1 MSCNGCGNSE
11 KRYLMAKIPTTLTTD
26 FVEQVRELARF
37 VEEGNEAEADRL
49 LDQIAKLRETSLF
62 QELGKLTRQ
71 FHESLNNFRLDS
83 RIAQYAEKDFP
94 DARERLRYVV
104 TMTAQAADRS
114 LTAAENATPLVEK
127 INAHAAEL
135 KEKWESF
142 TRREMSADEFR
153 ALSNELGQFLN
164 DLSTDSA
171 LMKDS
176 LSEVVMA
183 QDFQDL
189 TGQIIERVIK
199 LVDEME
205 DSLVELVRIS
215 GQNLVAKEALRG
227 KESEEDKIKATGPSV
242 PGVDDTENLVS
253 GQDEV
258 DDLLSSLGF

>member
-1 MSCNGCGNSE
+1 
-11 KRYLMAKIPTTLTTD
+11 MAKTPTTLTTE
-26 FVEQVRELARF
+26 FVDQVRELSQH
-37 VEEGNEAEADRL
+37 VEAGNEAEADRL
-49 LDQIAKLRETSLF
+49 LDQIARMRESSLF

-83 RIAQYAEKDFP
+83 RIASYAEKEFP

-104 TMTAQAADRS
+104 TMTGQAADRS
-114 LTAAENATPLVEK
+114 LTAAEKSMPLCETMACRAV
-127 INAHAAEL
+127 EL
-135 KEKWESF
+135 KGQWERF

-153 ALSNELGQFLN
+153 ELSNQLGDFFNEL
-164 DLSTDSA
+164 SHDSA
-171 LMKDS
+171 VMKEN
-176 LSEVVMA
+176 LNEVIMA

-205 DSLVELVRIS
+205 DSLVDLVRIS
-215 GQNLVAKEALRG
+215 GQNMVATEALRG
-227 KESEEDKIKATGPSV
+227 KDSEEDRIKATGPSV
-242 PGVDDTENLVS
+242 PGVDDATNLVS

>member
-1 MSCNGCGNSE
+1 
-11 KRYLMAKIPTTLTTD
+11 MAKIPTTLTTD

-37 VEEGNEAEADRL
+37 VEEGNETEADRL

-114 LTAAENATPLVEK
+114 LTAAENSTPLCEK
-127 INAHAAEL
+127 IASHSAEL
-135 KEKWESF
+135 KEKWGRF

-153 ALSNELGQFLN
+153 ALSNELGHFFDELSDDSTVLKSNLN
-164 DLSTDSA
+164 
-171 LMKDS
+171 
-176 LSEVVMA
+176 EVVMA

-215 GQNLVAKEALRG
+215 GQSLVAKEALRG
-227 KESEEDKIKATGPSV
+227 RESEEDKIKATGPSV

>member
-1 MSCNGCGNSE
+1 MTQP
-11 KRYLMAKIPTTLTTD
+11 PTTLTTD
-26 FVEQVRELARF
+26 FIEQVRELAQH
-37 VEEGNEAEADRL
+37 VEAGNEAEADRM
-49 LDQIAKLRETSLF
+49 LDKLAKLRESSLF

-83 RIAQYAEKDFP
+83 RIAHYAEKDFP

-104 TMTAQAADRS
+104 TMTGQAADRS
-114 LTAAENATPLVEK
+114 LTAAEKSMPVCEAITK
-127 INAHAAEL
+127 RSTEL
-135 KEKWESF
+135 KEQWARF
-142 TRREMSADEFR
+142 TNREMNADEFR
-153 ALSNELGQFLN
+153 TLSSNLGEFFTQLSGDSVTLKKNLN
-164 DLSTDSA
+164 
-171 LMKDS
+171 
-176 LSEVVMA
+176 EVVMA

-215 GQNLVAKEALRG
+215 GENLAVKEVLEEKEADNL
-227 KESEEDKIKATGPSV
+227 KATGPSV
-242 PGVDDTENLVS
+242 PGVDSTENLVS

>member
-1 MSCNGCGNSE
+1 
-11 KRYLMAKIPTTLTTD
+11 MAKTPTTLTTE
-26 FVEQVRELARF
+26 FVEQVRELSQH
-37 VEEGNEAEADRL
+37 VEAGNEAEADRL
-49 LDQIAKLRETSLF
+49 LDQIARMRESSLF

-83 RIAQYAEKDFP
+83 RIASYAEKEFP

-104 TMTAQAADRS
+104 TMTGQAADRS
-114 LTAAENATPLVEK
+114 LTAAEKSMPLCDAVTSR
-127 INAHAAEL
+127 ALEL
-135 KEKWESF
+135 KQQWERF
-142 TRREMSADEFR
+142 TNRDLSADEFR
-153 ALSNELGQFLN
+153 DLSNQLSGFFTEL
-164 DLSTDSA
+164 SRDSN
-171 LMKDS
+171 LLKEN
-176 LSEVVMA
+176 LTEVVMA

-215 GQNLVAKEALRG
+215 GQNLVATEALRG
-227 KESEEDKIKATGPSV
+227 KENEEDKTKATGPSV
-242 PGVDDTENLVS
+242 PGVDDAENLVS